1 MPNLNEEGD
10 SSESIDFEYRLK
22 QGLSRDQQ
30 LDFANAEDN
39 EPKE

>member
-30 LDFANAEDN
+30 LDFADNEEN